1 MPSKRLRQMSKIRVL
16 IVDDHQLLRDGLAA
30 MLKDV
35 EHINVVGT
43 ASSGEEAINIA
54 QDKIPDIILMD
65 IMMAGMSGIEATRW
79 IKEQNPA
86 IKVIIVSME
95 VNQGLIGDGIKSGI
109 EGYLPKD
116 VDKATLVKAI
126 NKVNAGEKFFSDS
139 ITKIIFDSYY
149 QQESGE
155 KKETVKNKD
164 LTKREVEVL
173 KEVAMGKSNQE
184 VADTLFISIKT
195 VETHKSHILDKLGL
209 KNTAELVKYAIK
221 NEIIEL

>member
-1 MPSKRLRQMSKIRVL
+1 MSKIRVL

-43 ASSGEEAINIA
+43 ASSGEEAINVA
-54 QDKIPDIILMD
+54 QDKVPDIILMD
-65 IMMAGMSGIEATRW
+65 IMMSGMSGLEATRW
-79 IKEQNPA
+79 IKEQNPI

-149 QQESGE
+149 KQESGE
-155 KKETVKNKD
+155 KKEPAKNKD

>member
-1 MPSKRLRQMSKIRVL
+1 MSKTRVL

-43 ASSGEEAINIA
+43 ASSGEEAVNLA
-54 QDKIPDIILMD
+54 QEKIPDIILMD
-65 IMMAGMSGIEATRW
+65 IMMSGMSGIEATRW
-79 IKEQNPA
+79 IKEQNPD

-126 NKVNAGEKFFSDS
+126 NKVNAGEKFFSES

-149 QQESGE
+149 QQESGD
-155 KKETVKNKD
+155 KKETQKNKD

>member
-1 MPSKRLRQMSKIRVL
+1 MSKIRVL

-35 EHINVVGT
+35 EHIHVVGT
-43 ASSGEEAINIA
+43 ASSGEEAVNLA
-54 QDKIPDIILMD
+54 QEKIPDIILMD
-65 IMMAGMSGIEATRW
+65 IMMSGMSGIEATRW
-79 IKEQNPA
+79 IKEQNPD

-126 NKVNAGEKFFSDS
+126 NKVNAGEKFFSES
-139 ITKIIFDSYY
+139 ITKIIFETYY
-149 QQESGE
+149 QQESGD
-155 KKETVKNKD
+155 KKEEVKNKD

-173 KEVAMGKSNQE
+173 KEVAMGKSNKE
-184 VADTLFISIKT
+184 VGEALFISVKT

-221 NEIIEL
+221 NDIIEL

>member
-1 MPSKRLRQMSKIRVL
+1 MSKIRVL

-30 MLKDV
+30 MLKDI
-35 EHINVVGT
+35 EHIQVVGT

-65 IMMAGMSGIEATRW
+65 IMMSGMSGIEATRW

-149 QQESGE
+149 KQESGE
-155 KKETVKNKD
+155 KKEPAKNKD

>member
-1 MPSKRLRQMSKIRVL
+1 MSKIRVL

-30 MLKDV
+30 MLRDV
-35 EHINVVGT
+35 EHVNVVGT
-43 ASSGEEAINIA
+43 ASSGEDAINVA
-54 QDKIPDIILMD
+54 QDKVPDIILMD

-95 VNQGLIGDGIKSGI
+95 VNQGLIGEGIKSGI

-149 QQESGE
+149 KQESGE
-155 KKETVKNKD
+155 KKEAVKNKD

>member
-1 MPSKRLRQMSKIRVL
+1 MSKIRVL

-30 MLKDV
+30 MLKDI

-43 ASSGEEAINIA
+43 ASSGEEAVNLA
-54 QDKIPDIILMD
+54 QEKIPDIILMD

-79 IKEQNPA
+79 IKEQNPG

-126 NKVNAGEKFFSDS
+126 NKVNAGEKFFSES

-149 QQESGE
+149 QQESGD
-155 KKETVKNKD
+155 KKETTKNKD